1 MKKKI
6 ISCLFILLA
15 LISITGCASKKEEKE
30 SKKDSVV
37 ANTKF
42 GWSKVYIPVGYIYR
56 PDLRGLIYTEDQRKL
71 FIMGEP
77 DDRSEAI
84 IIDLIME
91 EYNDYIEN
99 YVNTKNSSIKDDNT
113 YKLIK
118 EKPAKLF
125 AREKYEGKS
134 GDTVIYNYT
143 YISKYYDYIYLYTI
157 SGPKS
162 KESELNTLKTNF
174 LNSWEMGA

>member
-6 ISCLFILLA
+6 ISCLFILLTLFA
-15 LISITGCASKKEEKE
+15 ITGCASRKEETKE
-30 SKKDSVV
+30 PSVV

-42 GWSKVYIPVGYIYR
+42 GWSKVYVPNEYAYR
-56 PDLRGLIYTEDQRKL
+56 PDLRGLIYSEDERKL
-71 FIMGEP
+71 FIKGDP
-77 DDRSEAI
+77 YDRSDAI
-84 IIDLIME
+84 IIDLMME

-99 YVNTKNSSIKDDNT
+99 YVNAKNSSIKDDNT

-125 AREKYEGKS
+125 AREKYEGQS

-143 YISKYYDYIYLYTI
+143 YISKYNDYIYLYTI

-162 KESELNTLKTNF
+162 KESELNTLKTSF